1 MTNFT
6 DKIDMNKIKKNTDEY
21 VLNISKEFLDC
32 MNWDDTKLDD
42 KVTVREAMKMFGF
55 MMANLMMT
63 INADFETFCSGLGA
77 LRQRSKQLEYENIKN
92 LYFITAMLKLGSNWR
107 EVYKQYSEEFD
118 ELNKNEKINEDASV
132 EVETEAESE
141 EEK

>member
-6 DKIDMNKIKKNTDEY
+6 DKIDMNKIKKNTDEF
-21 VLNISKEFLDC
+21 VLDISKEFLDC

-77 LRQRSKQLEYENIKN
+77 LGQRSKQLEYENIKN

-132 EVETEAESE
+132 EVETEAEGK